1 MDKELEQL
9 EQLEKQI
16 DNTSTNIDLGSV
28 ATGVAEAGARTAI
41 ETVSQ
46 SVGKEITQNMLAEA
60 GVKQTYDVTGK
71 TVGTVGKVVVFLNM
85 ALNIYDIARGE
96 FKWDLVGT
104 LNFVT
109 TTLICLASLGISLAS
124 LGAIMAVL
132 ASNPFTVALAVVTV
146 LISYFDIGRQ
156 AEKIKKQYL
165 ACFNSYRR
173 IYKLCNWIN
182 TNEIIYK
189 SLEQVLDF
197 VSNSVKEMK
206 QEFEERFENKIV
218 MKRKIFI
225 GSDFNSFV
233 LFTNIITFI
242 QAKQTLSTAKDG
254 TYNEYIDFCSIIDYI
269 DTHEIIK
276 QDKARIEY
284 FILQNDYK
292 GLNDFYIAIDFLN
305 GYFNTYINTDG
316 LTSDTIK
323 DIKYVLRC
331 VEELKKATGINS
343 LAQIQKD
350 NYEICNSSDPNRL
363 FNSIYSYLIYSWAM
377 SNSPFNVCNTLLNP
391 EYYSKQSI
399 YSYVSA
405 FSEYPVYLFSNWFFY
420 FGNIMFNS
428 VYIEKYRTQ
437 LLQTYQKY
445 KEYCTESFFYDLLE
459 DINNYYNKIIRM
471 LWLYSIKEFL
481 TLLIKDE
488 PYNYYPYYATSFTQ
502 SGIDENGKTLFN
514 YYLPENE
521 YEYPNIVE
529 LIKSFINNLS
539 MYGYDTS
546 NEDIFNLLWL
556 NKNYNEGLDIN
567 WLYPNNYFR
576 NSSSIAMSN
585 KFKGYFFYP
594 QPYNLVSERT
604 WRDTNYTGINKKD
617 INFISYVLKVCK
629 NPKEYLIYLLKSD
642 FYIFKSCL
650 DLRFKIE
657 GQGSGSSDV
666 QKWYYVFEKIR
677 DNKDLLSD
685 FYDGKDINI
694 TLNFL
699 EYLSIY
705 KNGLRRR
712 KQDNLV
718 INIDSFADW
727 MSSLD
732 YIKQMYK
739 SLKDAKQ
746 LFIDYLRN
754 DIKTL
759 NQEINNV
766 KASMSEIYNKYP
778 QFDASMSY
786 IYTGKY
792 DVELWNLYKECMGL
806 NYSSFGYINN
816 IEKHL
821 IPVYKLEDG
830 YIKLDTYY
838 PPMFILLYA
847 KEDTDLSQSYY
858 LINKQELDILFNI
871 SDEKFN
877 EKIKEYDDI
886 ANTTIQQK
894 IAVVNHQEIINEIA
908 QNIKLTY
915 ELDKEKMIDLI
926 GSQEDEYILIQNLQN
941 QEILK
946 DYVKEQEK
954 KLDNGEIINENNLIT
969 VNNIISSNSK
979 LAKETQEKIKDDM
992 LILDKRDILKY
1003 TVTGGLLL
1011 VLLNMFKKN
1020 KN

>member
-1 MDKELEQL
+1 MNKELEQL

-16 DNTSTNIDLGSV
+16 DNTPSSIDVGSM
-28 ATGVAEAGARTAI
+28 TGDIILAGSQTAI
-41 ETVSQ
+41 EVVADSSAEVIKDQ
-46 SVGKEITQNMLAEA
+46 MLGKNTEK
-60 GVKQTYDVTGK
+60 V
-71 TVGTVGKVVVFLNM
+71 VGTVGKVAIFLNM
-85 ALNIYDIARGE
+85 AINIYDIAVGK

-109 TTLICLASLGISLAS
+109 TTIICLATLGINTVV
-124 LGAIMAVL
+124 LGAIMSVL
-132 ASNPFTVALAVVTV
+132 ASNPFTVALAVITV
-146 LISYFDIGRQ
+146 IFSYFEIGNQ
-156 AEKIKKQYL
+156 ANKIKKQYL

-182 TNEIIYK
+182 TNEIIYESFK
-189 SLEQVLDF
+189 KVLNYIELEIKNLRD
-197 VSNSVKEMK
+197 
-206 QEFEERFENKIV
+206 EFNNLTNQKTL

-225 GSDFNSFV
+225 GAEFNSFV
-233 LFTNIITFI
+233 LFTNVITFI
-242 QAKQTLSTAKDG
+242 QTKQTLSTAKDG

-305 GYFNTYINTDG
+305 GYFNTYINTEG

-323 DIKYVLRC
+323 DIKFILSC

-363 FNSIYSYLIYSWAM
+363 FNSIYSYLIYSSAM

-405 FSEYPVYLFSNWFFY
+405 FSEYPVYLFSNWYFY

-471 LWLYSIKEFL
+471 LWLYSVKEFL
-481 TLLIKDE
+481 NLLIKDE

-529 LIKSFINNLS
+529 LIKSFIDNLS
-539 MYGYDTS
+539 IYGYDSS
-546 NEDIFNLLWL
+546 NKDIFDLLWL
-556 NKNYNEGLDIN
+556 NYNYNEGLEIA

-576 NSSSIAMSN
+576 NSSKIAMVNSP
-585 KFKGYFFYP
+585 FKNYYFNP
-594 QPYNLVSERT
+594 SPYTLVSEKT
-604 WRDTNYTGINKKD
+604 WRDTEYRGSIKKD
-617 INFISYVLKVCK
+617 INFISYVLQVCK
-629 NPKEYLIYLLKSD
+629 NPKDYLIYLLKSD
-642 FYIFKSCL
+642 FYIFKSCI
-650 DLRFKIE
+650 DLMFK
-657 GQGSGSSDV
+657 GTGSGDV
-666 QKWYYVFEKIR
+666 NAQKWYYAFEIMR
-677 DNKDLLSD
+677 DNTQLVQD
-685 FYDGKDINI
+685 FYEGKTINIELTFTQYITTGSNIRKSAKDI
-694 TLNFL
+694 
-699 EYLSIY
+699 LSFDII
-705 KNGLRRR
+705 GF
-712 KQDNLV
+712 V
-718 INIDSFADW
+718 DW
-727 MSSLD
+727 MNNSLD
-732 YIKQMYK
+732 YFKQMYQ

-746 LFIDYLRN
+746 LFIDNLRN
-754 DIKTL
+754 DIEVL
-759 NQEINNV
+759 NQQINNV
-766 KASMSEIYNKYP
+766 KSSMSDIYNKYP
-778 QFDASMSY
+778 QFDASLSY

-806 NYSSFGYINN
+806 NYSSFGYINS

-821 IPVYKLEDG
+821 IPVYQLKDG

-838 PPMFILLYA
+838 PPMFILLFA

-858 LINKQELDILFNI
+858 LINKNELETLFSVGN
-871 SDEKFN
+871 EKFE
-877 EKIKEYDDI
+877 EKIKEYSDI
-886 ANTTIQQK
+886 ANTSIQEK
-894 IAVVNHQEIINEIA
+894 VAIVNHQEVIDEIA

-915 ELDKEKMIDLI
+915 ELNKDEMLDLL

-941 QEILK
+941 QELLK
-946 DYVKEQEK
+946 DYVNTQDK
-954 KLDNGEIINENNLIT
+954 KLNDGEVIDVEGVI
-969 VNNIISSNSK
+969 VANNIISQNSK
-979 LAKETQEKIKDDM
+979 LANETQEKIENDM
-992 LILDKRDILKY
+992 LILDKKDILKY

-1011 VLLNMFKKN
+1011 VLLSMIKKN